1 MDTVTRFT
9 SKAEKYAKYR
19 WGYAAE
25 AIQTILSVA
34 HISAASVVADIGS
47 GTGILTGQFVDKVQ
61 RVYAVEPNPE
71 MRRYA
76 EKALARYPSFCSI
89 DGLSDATTLP
99 DRSVDLITVGQALHW
114 FVPETTKR
122 EFLRILKPGGW
133 LAVLWKE
140 GTDQTMEE
148 AMRPLFTEQYGWNTS
163 GTKQQPD
170 KPTEFYYG
178 GQDYLRMS
186 YPQII
191 QEPWEAFF
199 GALCSRA
206 FAPDEDNPLYADFE
220 KAVQSVFS
228 RFSTGG
234 LITVKNATELC
245 LGQIGGV

>member
-1 MDTVTRFT
+1 MDTVKVFS
-9 SKAEKYAKYR
+9 SKAEKFAKYR
-19 WGYAAE
+19 WCYAAE
-25 AIQTILSVA
+25 ATETICRIA
-34 HISAASVVADIGS
+34 HISATSVIADVGS
-47 GTGILTGQFVDKVQ
+47 GTGILTGEFVDKVQ

-71 MRRYA
+71 MRQYA
-76 EKALARYPSFCSI
+76 EKALARHPAFCSI
-89 DGLSDATTLP
+89 DGLSNATTLP

-114 FVPETTKR
+114 FLPEATKQ

-140 GTDQTMEE
+140 GTDQAMEE
-148 AMRPLFTEQYGWNTS
+148 AMRSLFTEQYGWNTS
-163 GTKQQPD
+163 GTKQKPD

-191 QEPWEAFF
+191 QESWEAFF
-199 GALCSRA
+199 GALCSSA
-206 FAPDEDNPLYADFE
+206 FAPDEDNPLYPNLE
-220 KAVQSVFS
+220 RAVQEVFN

-245 LGQIGGV
+245 LGQIGRE